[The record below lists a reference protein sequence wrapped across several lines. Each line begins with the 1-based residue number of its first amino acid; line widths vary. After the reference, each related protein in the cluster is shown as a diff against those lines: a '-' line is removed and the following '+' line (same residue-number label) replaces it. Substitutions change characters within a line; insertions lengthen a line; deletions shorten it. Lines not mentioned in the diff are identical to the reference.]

1 MLMCSKCGKR
11 PAVVFISQ
19 MGAHDHNE
27 GGNGLGKGLCI
38 VCAKE
43 AGIPQV
49 DEYIKRMGISD
60 EDLEEMANATS
71 DLFDEGES
79 FKTAAAAPSPSFSE
93 T

>member
-19 MGAHDHNE
+19 MGAHDHND

-71 DLFDEGES
+71 DLFDDGES
-79 FKTAAAAPSPSFSE
+79 F
-93 T
+93 